1 MIGILNYGSGNITSL
16 SNSLTEIGK
25 KHILI
30 NNPKEFKNIEKLII
44 PGVGSYHDSVKKI
57 KKKNFFYEIKKFSEK
72 KPILGICVGMQILS
86 EKGFEDKK
94 TKGLALI
101 SGVVD
106 KIYEKQ
112 KESHVGWNNLKII
125 KKNSILFNKIE
136 EKSDFYFV
144 HSYSFET
151 KYKSDISSNIY
162 FNDKKLVGS
171 IEKEHIFGVQFHPEK
186 SHKNGLKLLNNFCS
200 L

>member
-16 SNSLTEIGK
+16 SNSLNEISI
-25 KHILI
+25 KHSLI
-30 NNPKEFKNIEKLII
+30 NNPKELKNIEKLII
-44 PGVGSYHDSVKKI
+44 PGVGSYYDAIKKI
-57 KKKNFFYEIKKFSEK
+57 KKKNFFYGIKKFAEK

-86 EKGFEDKK
+86 EQGFENKK
-94 TKGLALI
+94 TEGLALI
-101 SGVVD
+101 DGVVD
-106 KIYEKQ
+106 KIYEKH

-125 KKNSILFNKIE
+125 KKKSILFNRIE
-136 EKSDFYFV
+136 EESDFYFV
-144 HSYSFET
+144 HSYSFQT

-162 FNDKKLVGS
+162 YNNKQFVAS
-171 IEKEHIFGVQFHPEK
+171 IEKDHIFGVQFHPEK

>member
-1 MIGILNYGSGNITSL
+1 MQLKN
-16 SNSLTEIGK
+16 K
-25 KHILI
+25 K
-30 NNPKEFKNIEKLII
+30 
-44 PGVGSYHDSVKKI
+44 KKI
-57 KKKNFFYEIKKFSEK
+57 FFMKLKNFLKKNQYWGFVWECKFYQKKVLK
-72 KPILGICVGMQILS
+72 N
-86 EKGFEDKK
+86 KK

-186 SHKNGLKLLNNFCS
+186 KS
-200 L
+200 